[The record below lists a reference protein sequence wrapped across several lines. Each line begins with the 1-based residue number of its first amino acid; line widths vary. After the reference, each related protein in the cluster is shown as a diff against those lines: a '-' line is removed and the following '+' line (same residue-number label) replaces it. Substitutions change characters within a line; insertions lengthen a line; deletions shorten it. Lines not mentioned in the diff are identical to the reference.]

1 MTFDDI
7 NRDKIAGAQPI
18 CAHAVA
24 LCRRVFLSKARQA
37 AAAQCTKLFPYVP
50 FFIFFSPLFTHPWM
64 WPSCLGISAKVRHL
78 FQAVVIPCVNN
89 GRYTIKVSCN
99 RVRGG

>member
-7 NRDKIAGAQPI
+7 NHDKIAGAQPI
-18 CAHAVA
+18 CAHAVT
-24 LCRRVFLSKARQA
+24 LCRQA
-37 AAAQCTKLFPYVP
+37 VAAQCTKLFPSV
-50 FFIFFSPLFTHPWM
+50 PLFLFYSPPFAHPWM

-89 GRYTIKVSCN
+89 GRDTIKVSCN